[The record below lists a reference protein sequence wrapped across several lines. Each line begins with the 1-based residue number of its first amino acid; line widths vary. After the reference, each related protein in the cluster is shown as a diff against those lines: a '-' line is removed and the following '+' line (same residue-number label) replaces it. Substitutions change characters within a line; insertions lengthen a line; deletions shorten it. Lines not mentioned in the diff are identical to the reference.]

1 MRQIF
6 KLINDIFQSERLLLD
21 KYPFLNLKI
30 KNIILKTLQ
39 MFINFDTYLVKKIN
53 YKDVII
59 NPPSQINDNL
69 LIYSLNDNE
78 IQIEYT
84 NPSSLKV
91 SRILIISQN
100 TTVILKQIYINE
112 LLDINHQ
119 NIPFTDVIIYDNL
132 NSFSSL
138 KMILDI
144 SVEHKIIFPDIYI
157 IFMS

>member
-132 NSFSSL
+132 NNFSSL